1 MYFRKNVLG
10 QLKDGMKTLF
20 ITVLIYPEE
29 ICKSYTHKKIAT
41 SSEFIDGLL
50 QYLQTLKLWKA

>member
-10 QLKDGMKTLF
+10 QLKGGMKILF

-29 ICKSYTHKKIAT
+29 ICKSYTHKKITT
-41 SSEFIDGLL
+41 SSELMDELL
-50 QYLQTLKLWKA
+50 QYLQTLNVWKA